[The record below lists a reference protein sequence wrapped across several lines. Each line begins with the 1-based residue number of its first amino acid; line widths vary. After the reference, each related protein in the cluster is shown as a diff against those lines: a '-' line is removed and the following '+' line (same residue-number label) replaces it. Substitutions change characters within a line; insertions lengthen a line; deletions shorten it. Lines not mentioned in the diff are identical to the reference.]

1 MHFTRSQLKKKKQY
15 ALSRA
20 AEKWN
25 ELRPLSGEERRQA
38 LNQHALAFRL
48 DDIGAG
54 WEYVHFELD
63 QKSVEAFRISY
74 IGPDVNFFI
83 SELENLKEEDSGDIV
98 FCDEPGEYP
107 LFFARKKDRF
117 AAEMEKF
124 VAALQGK
131 GEIAAT
137 GEDGVIAMRLLDAI
151 YKSSELDQ
159 EVTV

>member
-1 MHFTRSQLKKKKQY
+1 MHFTKGQLKKKKQY

-38 LNQHALAFRL
+38 LNQHALTFRL

-63 QKSVEAFRISY
+63 QKTVEAFRISY
-74 IGPDVNFFI
+74 IGPDVNSFI
-83 SELENLKEEDSGDIV
+83 SELENLKEEDSGEIV

-107 LFFARKKDRF
+107 LFFARKKDILYIELP
-117 AAEMEKF
+117 AMK
-124 VAALQGK
+124 K
-131 GEIAAT
+131 GVFQEYASFLSQVRQEINKYS
-137 GEDGVIAMRLLDAI
+137 R
-151 YKSSELDQ
+151 S
-159 EVTV
+159 

>member
-63 QKSVEAFRISY
+63 QKTVEAFRISY

-83 SELENLKEEDSGDIV
+83 SELENLKEEDSGAVLSIFTALFTV
-98 FCDEPGEYP
+98 FSD
-107 LFFARKKDRF
+107 
-117 AAEMEKF
+117 
-124 VAALQGK
+124 
-131 GEIAAT
+131 
-137 GEDGVIAMRLLDAI
+137 LLSA
-151 YKSSELDQ
+151 
-159 EVTV
+159 